1 MIRTLMHGGGVAVAV
16 ALASLPAAVGV
27 AAQDRIMEQGGVRYV
42 CTGIGESKDDPRWH
56 TFALKLVFATE
67 PRGAL
72 LSNVR
77 SRISDCAGGVVLDV
91 HCADEP
97 WLIAGLAPGRYRI
110 SATANGGFKKTVNI
124 VVRPGKQ
131 TYTVIRFPSAAGK

>member
-1 MIRTLMHGGGVAVAV
+1 MTRALVRGGCVAVAV
-16 ALASLPAAVGV
+16 TLASLPAAVGV
-27 AAQDRIMEQGGVRYV
+27 AAQDQIMEQGGVRYV
-42 CTGIGESKDDPRWH
+42 CTGIGESKEDPRWRA
-56 TFALKLVFATE
+56 FALKLVFATE

-77 SRISDCAGGVVLDV
+77 SRISDRAGRVVLDV
-91 HCADEP
+91 HCPDEP

-110 SATANGGFKKTVNI
+110 SATANGGFNRTVNI
-124 VVRPGKQ
+124 VVRPGRQ

>member
-1 MIRTLMHGGGVAVAV
+1 MTRSLMRGGCVAVAV
-16 ALASLPAAVGV
+16 ALVSLPAAKRVT
-27 AAQDRIMEQGGVRYV
+27 AQDQVMEQGGVRYV
-42 CTGIGESKDDPRWH
+42 CTGIGESKDDPRWRR
-56 TFALKLVFATE
+56 FALKLVFATE

-77 SRISDCAGGVVLDV
+77 SRISDRAGRIVLDV
-91 HCADEP
+91 HCQDEP

-110 SATANGGFKKTVNI
+110 SATANGGFNRTVRV
-124 VVRPGKQ
+124 VVRAGRQ